1 MSWFVTSGNV
11 LRNIFGTGVNPNKVF
26 EVKQSKYSDRNIVS
40 REDSIVLYEPAPPEN
55 KFEIVAHKAFCEQA
69 YSLFRS
75 DDRVDAELQFLQL
88 KDKLPALM
96 DLSSS
101 ICNLNGIQ
109 KICDALREHPA
120 WNITH
125 LAVYFN
131 LTDCLLNEK
140 ILSHLNTPDAE
151 TGETPIQL
159 AVNCGNISII
169 KTLVAAKAS
178 LEQLDHRGNSV
189 FHYAASTNKDI
200 IMVLMSSQPPKCLNY
215 RNADGYTPLHL
226 ACRADKPDCV
236 QTLLAQGADVN
247 ISASRSSDFTS
258 EEYSNNATPP
268 GYVADFMQYNPK
280 KLSAQDM
287 KFGGTPLHWSSSRE
301 VIEALVERNC
311 DINVVNFDH
320 RTALHIMVMRNRLEC
335 VVALLSRHADPDI
348 GDCDGNTALH
358 LAVKQKNV
366 PIVQA
371 LAVFGT
377 DLTLLNNLGQSVRH
391 IAAQEKD
398 NISER
403 ILYIL
408 HAVGAPRCLSDVS
421 SCTDGCSALGTYN
434 GQIPPVPP
442 SAQVRP
448 IMRCFE
454 NIIDTKNDTQ
464 GGRVLCLDGGGI
476 RGLILVTILLH
487 LEEAVGCP
495 IIHCFDWVAGTS
507 TGAILALGLAA
518 GKSLKE
524 CFCLYFRMKEHAFVG
539 AKPYPSEPLETML
552 QETLGSQT
560 VMADITHPKLMITA
574 VLADC
579 KPVDLHIFRNYPSP
593 SEMIDPEA
601 PLGLYTPPPPPQ
613 EQLLWKAA
621 RASGAAPSYFRA
633 FGRFLD
639 GGLIA
644 NNPTLDVLTE
654 IHEYNTALKVL
665 GRHDEVKPPAVV
677 VSIGTGLIPLRQLAA
692 IDIFRP
698 GNMWDTARLAMGM
711 SFLATLIVDQAT
723 LADGRVID
731 RCNAWCSSIG
741 VPYFRFSPQL
751 SEDISMDEKNDEKLV
766 NMLWETKAFMFNQ
779 QPEVKKLAILLNND
793 RDNRS
798 QRIQKS
804 PAHSSRMEKMTV

>member
-1 MSWFVTSGNV
+1 MSWLVTSINV
-11 LRNIFGTGVNPNKVF
+11 LRNIFGSGANPTKVF

-55 KFEIVAHKAFCEQA
+55 KYEIVAHKAFCEQA
-69 YSLFRS
+69 YSLLRS
-75 DDRVDAELQFLQL
+75 DDREDAEVQFLRL
-88 KDKLPALM
+88 KDKLPILT

-101 ICNLNGIQ
+101 MCNLYGIQ
-109 KICDALREHPA
+109 KICDALREHPTWSIA
-120 WNITH
+120 H

-131 LTDCLLNEK
+131 LTDCLLNET
-140 ILSHLNTPDAE
+140 ILSHLNTPDVE
-151 TGETPIQL
+151 TGESPLHL
-159 AVNCGNISII
+159 AVKCGNIAVI
-169 KTLVAAKAS
+169 KTLVGAKAS
-178 LEQLDHRGNSV
+178 LEHLDHRGNSV

-258 EEYSNNATPP
+258 EEYSNTVTPP

-335 VVALLSRHADPDI
+335 VVALLSRQADLDV

-358 LAVKQKNV
+358 LAVKQKNI

-371 LAVFGT
+371 LVVFGA
-377 DLTLLNNLGQSVRH
+377 DLTLLNNSGQSARH
-391 IAAQEKD
+391 LAAQEKD
-398 NISER
+398 ETSER
-403 ILYIL
+403 ILYML
-408 HAVGAPRCLSDVS
+408 HAVGAPRCASDTVK
-421 SCTDGCSALGTYN
+421 CTDGCSAFGTHN
-434 GQIPPVPP
+434 GQVPPVPP

-454 NIIDTKNDTQ
+454 NIIDLKKDTR

-476 RGLILVTILLH
+476 RGLILVTVLLH
-487 LEEAVGCP
+487 LEEATGCP

-507 TGAILALGLAA
+507 TGAILALALAA

-524 CFCLYFRMKEHAFVG
+524 SFCLYFRMKDHAFTG
-539 AKPYPSEPLETML
+539 AKPYPSEPLETIL

-593 SEMIDPEA
+593 SEMIDPDA
-601 PLGLYTPPPPPQ
+601 PPGLCTPPPPPQ

-654 IHEYNTALKVL
+654 IHEYNTALRAL
-665 GRHDEVKPPAVV
+665 GRHNEVTPPTVV
-677 VSIGTGLIPLRQLAA
+677 VSIGTGLIPLRQLTT

-698 GNMWDTARLAMGM
+698 GNMWDTARLAMGI

-731 RCNAWCSSIG
+731 RCNAWCSTIG

-751 SEDISMDEKNDEKLV
+751 SEDISMDEKSDEKLV
-766 NMLWETKAFMFNQ
+766 NMLWETKAYIFSQ
-779 QPEVKKLAILLNND
+779 DTEVRKLASLLNSGKEYNCQQL
-793 RDNRS
+793 R
-798 QRIQKS
+798 KS
-804 PAHSSRMEKMTV
+804 PARSSKTAVKK